1 MAGQQGLHLSTE
13 RQIEEFNLCEDGLA
27 GFIYWCETY
36 ARIEDKDTHRA
47 IVFKLY
53 ACQKRIIKQVFN
65 GRWLRIL
72 KARRLGV
79 TWLFAAYAVW
89 LMTFREMQTVGY
101 LIHKKEYS
109 EDFVNRCD
117 FIASRMPAWL
127 RPVTTSQNRKSM
139 DYKDNES
146 WIRGLTATKGAAD
159 SVAAD
164 VVIVDEATKIEEKQ
178 AGLLNS
184 ILQSIEPT
192 VETAKGTIVLI
203 AKSEGPQ
210 GLFYKGWKASEKGTD
225 KYANV
230 FLSWR
235 ARPGRTK
242 EWYANEVA
250 MHTADPLF
258 MPRNYPATADEAF
271 QQAEGR
277 VYPTFHL
284 ATHVG
289 RVLPDG
295 NLVGETDQPLWVPD
309 HWPKWRAVDWGGR
322 EPFVCYDD
330 KTEVLTV
337 NGFQLFKDVGMNEP
351 VATYNMETGG
361 LEWQLATEKIVQ
373 RYRGPMI
380 QCEPRVES
388 VNFCVT
394 PNHKMVIRSAKGGKP
409 RLCDADKMPTGTVI
423 LVGWNA
429 QSDAEDHDLQFHV
442 PPAGMNKTAK
452 NLPPVTREQFCRFL
466 GWLLSEGCLTG
477 GKYVRISQKTRT
489 EELGRL
495 LKDEMGWLGSRYK
508 DKNGVTVFS
517 IGNVSLV
524 RFLQSCCGTGKSQTK
539 RIPRFVLAWG
549 NRCLQALLDGLVAG
563 DGTRREIP
571 QYLYVFRSTS
581 RGLTDDVQEIACRLG
596 LATTLTWQKAQSGY
610 KKETHGYWQVQFC
623 RAQQS
628 SVQKLKEKIERVE
641 YDAMIYCLTVPNQTL
656 IVRRGNRPMVCGN
669 CLWISRISKEG
680 VRLTV
685 DPACEKTI
693 GEFMAYRYKPHTDY
707 FEDKNNHACF
717 AAGTMIET
725 QYGPRP
731 IEFIAQGD
739 VVRSHLGYT
748 KVLAVKCT
756 GTRPLVRM
764 EFSSGQSWRRWF
776 AVTPDHPIA
785 VHDGGFLPFGLM
797 NVNRSVVMMG
807 PPKDTVNP
815 DGFDHDVAIQESF
828 DREREAFDGPEMNAH
843 TQRIKPRRWVKKA
856 AIIGV
861 LPIREAPVWNLA
873 TGDGTY
879 FANGV
884 LVSNCDALRYC
895 IETMSLIKGHY
906 HIYRELYLPNTADQG
921 LELSDLSAMIRD
933 MTGDEQ
939 ISMTVADR
947 SQPLSINAFQLH
959 KIPCM
964 ANQHYLKEGST
975 RRGLI
980 TQGVR
985 MVNTLLVG
993 TGEFLPARV
1002 RATPSPEDAVTRP
1015 PSRVSVS
1022 LDEARL
1028 LRKKASKQR
1037 SRTVD
1042 RSRQRRMTVANRRR
1056 GWR

>member
-1 MAGQQGLHLSTE
+1 MAGQQGLHLSQE
-13 RQIEEFNLCEDGLA
+13 RQVEEFNLCDDGLA
-27 GFIYWCETY
+27 GFIYWCEEY
-36 ARIEDKDTHRA
+36 AKIEDKDTHRA

-53 ACQKRIIKQVFN
+53 ACQKRIIKKVFK
-65 GRWLRIL
+65 GEWLRIL

-79 TWLFAAYAVW
+79 TWLFAAYSVW
-89 LMTFREMQTVGY
+89 LMTFKEMQTVGY

-109 EDFVNRCD
+109 EDFVDRCD

-192 VETAKGTIVLI
+192 VETAHGIIVLI

-210 GLFYKGWKASEKGTD
+210 GLFHRGWQASEKGTD
-225 KYANV
+225 KYTNV

-250 MHTADPLF
+250 MHVADPLF

-289 RVLPDG
+289 RILPDG

-322 EPFVCYDD
+322 DPFV
-330 KTEVLTV
+330 T
-337 NGFQLFKDVGMNEP
+337 
-351 VATYNMETGG
+351 
-361 LEWQLATEKIVQ
+361 
-373 RYRGPMI
+373 
-380 QCEPRVES
+380 
-388 VNFCVT
+388 
-394 PNHKMVIRSAKGGKP
+394 
-409 RLCDADKMPTGTVI
+409 
-423 LVGWNA
+423 
-429 QSDAEDHDLQFHV
+429 
-442 PPAGMNKTAK
+442 
-452 NLPPVTREQFCRFL
+452 
-466 GWLLSEGCLTG
+466 
-477 GKYVRISQKTRT
+477 
-489 EELGRL
+489 
-495 LKDEMGWLGSRYK
+495 
-508 DKNGVTVFS
+508 
-517 IGNVSLV
+517 
-524 RFLQSCCGTGKSQTK
+524 
-539 RIPRFVLAWG
+539 
-549 NRCLQALLDGLVAG
+549 
-563 DGTRREIP
+563 
-571 QYLYVFRSTS
+571 
-581 RGLTDDVQEIACRLG
+581 
-596 LATTLTWQKAQSGY
+596 
-610 KKETHGYWQVQFC
+610 
-623 RAQQS
+623 
-628 SVQKLKEKIERVE
+628 
-641 YDAMIYCLTVPNQTL
+641 
-656 IVRRGNRPMVCGN
+656 
-669 CLWISRISKEG
+669 LWIARISKEG

-748 KVLAVKCT
+748 KVTAVRCT
-756 GTRPLVRM
+756 GIRPLVRI
-764 EFSSGQSWRRWF
+764 EVTQNRGLKTWL

-785 VHDGGFLPFGLM
+785 VHEGGFLPFSLM
-797 NVNRSVVMMG
+797 DVNRKVDVMG
-807 PPKDTVNP
+807 PCKDVVNP
-815 DGFDHDVAIQESF
+815 DGFDHDLQLQILFEKQ
-828 DREREAFDGPEMNAH
+828 REAWDVQSVAPHVRRNAG
-843 TQRIKPRRWVKKA
+843 RRWVQVA
-856 AIIGV
+856 AARDA
-861 LPIREAPVWNLA
+861 LPIHEAPVWNLA

-895 IETMSLIKGHY
+895 IETMSLTKGHY

-921 LELSDLSAMIRD
+921 LELSDLAAMIRD
-933 MTGDEQ
+933 LTGDEQ
-939 ISMTVADR
+939 INMTVADR

-959 KIPCM
+959 KIACM

-985 MVNTLLVG
+985 MVNALLVG

-1002 RATPSPEDAVTRP
+1002 RATPAPEDAVTRP
-1015 PSRVSVS
+1015 PSHISVS
-1022 LDEARL
+1022 LDEACL
-1028 LRKKASKQR
+1028 LRKKAEKGR
-1037 SRTVD
+1037 SRIVS
-1042 RSRQRRMTVANRRR
+1042 RSRQRRMTVSSRRR

>member
-1 MAGQQGLHLSTE
+1 MAGQQGLHLSQE
-13 RQIEEFNLCEDGLA
+13 RQVEEYGLCVDGLA

-53 ACQKRIIKQVFN
+53 ACQKRIIKKVFK
-65 GRWLRIL
+65 GEWLRIL

-109 EDFVNRCD
+109 EDFVDRCG
-117 FIASRMPAWL
+117 FISARLPSWI
-127 RPVTTSQNRKSM
+127 RPGTTSENKREM
-139 DYKDNES
+139 DYKDTES
-146 WIRGLTATKGAAD
+146 WIRAMTATKGAAD

-178 AGLLNS
+178 AGLLGS

-210 GLFYKGWKASEKGTD
+210 GLFYKGWQASEKGED
-225 KYANV
+225 KYTNV

-250 MHTADPLF
+250 MHVADPLF
-258 MPRNYPATADEAF
+258 MPRNYPASADEAF

-295 NLVGETDQPLWVPD
+295 NLVAETDQPLWVPD

-322 EPFVCYDD
+322 HPFV
-330 KTEVLTV
+330 
-337 NGFQLFKDVGMNEP
+337 
-351 VATYNMETGG
+351 
-361 LEWQLATEKIVQ
+361 
-373 RYRGPMI
+373 
-380 QCEPRVES
+380 
-388 VNFCVT
+388 
-394 PNHKMVIRSAKGGKP
+394 
-409 RLCDADKMPTGTVI
+409 
-423 LVGWNA
+423 
-429 QSDAEDHDLQFHV
+429 
-442 PPAGMNKTAK
+442 
-452 NLPPVTREQFCRFL
+452 
-466 GWLLSEGCLTG
+466 
-477 GKYVRISQKTRT
+477 
-489 EELGRL
+489 
-495 LKDEMGWLGSRYK
+495 
-508 DKNGVTVFS
+508 
-517 IGNVSLV
+517 
-524 RFLQSCCGTGKSQTK
+524 
-539 RIPRFVLAWG
+539 
-549 NRCLQALLDGLVAG
+549 
-563 DGTRREIP
+563 
-571 QYLYVFRSTS
+571 
-581 RGLTDDVQEIACRLG
+581 
-596 LATTLTWQKAQSGY
+596 
-610 KKETHGYWQVQFC
+610 
-623 RAQQS
+623 
-628 SVQKLKEKIERVE
+628 
-641 YDAMIYCLTVPNQTL
+641 
-656 IVRRGNRPMVCGN
+656 

-717 AAGTMIET
+717 AAGTMIDVP
-725 QYGPRP
+725 GGHRP
-731 IEFIAQGD
+731 IEEIVRGD
-739 VVRSHLGYT
+739 VVQSHLGYASVIEASGT
-748 KVLAVKCT
+748 GVRPTVRLSLAN
-756 GTRPLVRM
+756 GEFLVC
-764 EFSSGQSWRRWF
+764 
-776 AVTPDHPIA
+776 TPDHPLQSFMD
-785 VHDGGFLPFGLM
+785 DGCWVAAEKAKDALLFVPDSFSSRLREQMMARCLREQEKFGAGSAYDPDHQRARVSWECVGRHVR
-797 NVNRSVVMMG
+797 VNEVM
-807 PPKDTVNP
+807 PSRT
-815 DGFDHDVAIQESF
+815 
-828 DREREAFDGPEMNAH
+828 
-843 TQRIKPRRWVKKA
+843 
-856 AIIGV
+856 
-861 LPIREAPVWNLA
+861 APVYNLA
-873 TGDGTY
+873 TSDGTY
-879 FANGV
+879 VAQGV
-884 LVSNCDALRYC
+884 DVCNCDALRYC
-895 IETMSLIKGHY
+895 IETMSLTKGHY

-933 MTGDEQ
+933 LTGDEQ

-1028 LRKKASKQR
+1028 LRKKTEKGR
-1037 SRTVD
+1037 SRTVA
-1042 RSRQRRMTVANRRR
+1042 RSRQRQMTTSSRRR